1 MPRPARDPSPKKA
14 ISVSIPLTVLGG
26 AATALRD
33 DLLRCLVLR
42 RPGMTAVRYDVLSE
56 NGRIGLRRVVREA
69 SGSRSVELPLTDCCL
84 SCTVRDDSAPTLT
97 ALAYEEPTELV
108 LALPACLAADS
119 LQGTLDH
126 LPGVDRPG
134 VTMLLDAPLLL
145 SLVTGS
151 DRLLDRGLAAAPT
164 DGRSTAELIC
174 SQLEQADV
182 LGAAGLD
189 RLGTDRARTA
199 GALLAH
205 LAPLARQVVLGPGGA
220 GCDDLIGGPIT
231 TRADHERLSVLAAD
245 LCPPAC
251 GVQTVRWRETQPLH
265 PERLRAAMP
274 ALVTGCVRGRGQ
286 LLLAGRAEHA
296 VRWSSAGG
304 ILTLQEQPW
313 DGEPASDLLLTGLGM
328 DASALHARLDSCV
341 ASEIELGQPLADPFA
356 ETLGAA
362 HGP

>member
-1 MPRPARDPSPKKA
+1 M
-14 ISVSIPLTVLGG
+14 SVPLTVLGG
-26 AATALRD
+26 AVTALRD

-42 RPGMTAVRYDVLSE
+42 RPGMVAVRYDVRSQD
-56 NGRIGLRRVVREA
+56 GRTSLRRVVLQAAR
-69 SGSRSVELPLTDCCL
+69 SRSVEVPLTGCCL
-84 SCTVRDDSAPTLT
+84 SCTVRDDAVPTLT
-97 ALAYEEPTELV
+97 ALAYDEPTELV
-108 LALPACLAADS
+108 LALPACLSADS

-220 GCDDLIGGPIT
+220 GCDDLIGGPVT
-231 TRADHERLSVLAAD
+231 TRVDRERLSVLAAD

-251 GVQTVRWRETQPLH
+251 GVQTVRWRATQPLH

-286 LLLAGRAEHA
+286 LLMAGRAEHA

-304 ILTLQEQPW
+304 MLTLQEQSW
-313 DGEPASDLLLTGLGM
+313 DGEPASDLLLTGLDL
-328 DASALHARLDSCV
+328 DAADLRARLDACV
-341 ASEIELGQPLADPFA
+341 ASGAELGRPLTDPFA
-356 ETLGAA
+356 DTLGAA
-362 HGP
+362 RP